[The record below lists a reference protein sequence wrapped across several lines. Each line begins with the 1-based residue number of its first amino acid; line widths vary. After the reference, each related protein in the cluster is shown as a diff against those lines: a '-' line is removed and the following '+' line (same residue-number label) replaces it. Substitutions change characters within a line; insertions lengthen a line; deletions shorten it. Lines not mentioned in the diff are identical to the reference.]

1 LCSLISCYMRIHNQK
16 SISLVTALVCGCML
30 LSCRHIGQS
39 QDRQIQLMPGGDL
52 GTTIGSLVEI
62 AEPEPIPVEGYGLV
76 GGLSG
81 TGSAE
86 CPPQV
91 REYLKRYVLAQL
103 PRKRINVDR
112 FIDSPETAVVW
123 IEGTLPAAAPKG
135 QRFDLRISALPG
147 TQTISL
153 EDGWLYRAELKPRG
167 TFGIATRVIA
177 AAEGPVFMDKINNR
191 TASMRI
197 AYVLYGGKVLE
208 EYLISMIL
216 REPDYRTANLIRNL
230 INERFASGTARA
242 ISSDQVELRIPAKY
256 KTRVQ
261 RFISIVQ
268 AMYISRTPELDEERA
283 KTFAA
288 KLAVGQ
294 DKYASEIT
302 LEAIGSTS
310 LDKLKVLL
318 NSSDEHVRLLAG
330 RCMINIGSEQGVQP
344 LREIAMNGPSAYQL
358 EALEAL
364 TAAAKPEDAASVAR
378 RLLQDPDFD
387 IMLAAYSQLRKLD
400 DIAITKKLIGR
411 SFFLEQ
417 VAQTKQKAIYVSRRG
432 QPRIVLFGAPLHC
445 RDNVFIQSVNGDIV
459 IDSRA
464 GQQYV
469 SIMRKHPTRPTV
481 IGPLKCSFKLSDII
495 QILCEEPVK
504 EDGQQGGLG
513 VSYAEIIALLK
524 QICDK
529 DAVQAEFWAGP
540 LPDIH

>member
-1 LCSLISCYMRIHNQK
+1 
-16 SISLVTALVCGCML
+16 V
-30 LSCRHIGQS
+30 
-39 QDRQIQLMPGGDL
+39 
-52 GTTIGSLVEI
+52 
-62 AEPEPIPVEGYGLV
+62 
-76 GGLSG
+76 
-81 TGSAE
+81 
-86 CPPQV
+86 
-91 REYLKRYVLAQL
+91 
-103 PRKRINVDR
+103 
-112 FIDSPETAVVW
+112 
-123 IEGTLPAAAPKG
+123 PAAAPKG
-135 QRFDLRISALPG
+135 QRFDLRITALPG

-177 AAEGPVFMDKINNR
+177 AAEGPVFMDKISTS

-197 AYVLYGGKVLE
+197 AYVLYGGKALE
-208 EYLISMIL
+208 EYLIFMIL
-216 REPDYRTANLIRNL
+216 REPNYRSANLIRNL
-230 INERFASGTARA
+230 INGRFASGTARA
-242 ISSDQVELRIPAKY
+242 ISSGQVELRIPAKY

-261 RFISIVQ
+261 RFISIVE
-268 AMYISRTPELDEERA
+268 AMYLDRTPELDKERV

-294 DKYASEIT
+294 DKEASEIA

-310 LDKLKVLL
+310 LSKLKVLL

-330 RCMINIGSEQGVQP
+330 RCMINIGGEQGVQA
-344 LREIAMNGPSAYQL
+344 LREISMDRASAYRL

-387 IMLAAYSQLRKLD
+387 IMLAAYSQLRKLN
-400 DIAITKKLIGR
+400 DIAVTKRLVGR

-459 IDSRA
+459 IDSRS

-524 QICDK
+524 QMCDK
-529 DAVQAEFWAGP
+529 NAVQAEFWAGP
-540 LPDIH
+540 LPDIR